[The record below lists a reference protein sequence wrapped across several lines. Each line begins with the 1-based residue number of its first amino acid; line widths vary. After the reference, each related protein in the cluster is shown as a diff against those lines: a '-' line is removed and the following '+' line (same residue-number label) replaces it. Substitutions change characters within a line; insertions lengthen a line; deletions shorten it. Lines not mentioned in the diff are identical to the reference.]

1 MVVGSRRQAREA
13 ALQVLYLADLCVWE
27 TEEIPKAVRSEEPLS
42 EKAQAFTSHLI
53 AGVMAELKTIDP
65 LLTRYAEN
73 WELRRMAA
81 IDRCILR
88 LATYEL
94 LHDADTPVNV
104 IIKRSR
110 RNCQKAF
117 DRPNP
122 ANSSMGS
129 STKLNS
135 NEKNS

>member
-65 LLTRYAEN
+65 LLTRYAKTGN
-73 WELRRMAA
+73 FGAWPQLTGG
-81 IDRCILR
+81 ILR

-104 IIKRSR
+104 IINEAVEIAKKHST
-110 RNCQKAF
+110 AE
-117 DRPNP
+117 
-122 ANSSMGS
+122 SSKFVNGILDKI
-129 STKLNS
+129 KL
-135 NEKNS
+135 ERKNS